1 MNNRIDC
8 LDHGFVKLLNIA
20 GPTRRTHN
28 PEDEYDLVDITNE
41 EQYGKITAVKVSNL
55 LPFDASDRD
64 PAQTAR
70 ISFNNKDADR
80 SQEEDDKLY
89 EYLIRNGHTTPI
101 EMITVWLEM
110 KLPIFLARQFIRHR
124 TVTVNEV
131 SARYAVLPE
140 EWYIPE
146 TVGGKATSNKQGQE
160 NTLSTITQSEF
171 KWHLRRQCQ
180 ESYKQYKIALGIG
193 VAPEHA
199 RLFLHVNHYTHWVW
213 KQDLHNLMHFL
224 SLRLDSHAQIEARI
238 YAQAIYDLLKQ
249 HLPKSMEYFDKY
261 RGPEAK
267 QKQKMAD
274 VLLEQAT
281 VQLELMIRERDDLLH
296 QLKTLQRNTPDDR
309 K

>member
-80 SQEEDDKLY
+80 SQDEDNKLY
-89 EYLIRNGHTTPI
+89 EYLIGHEHNTPV
-101 EMITVWLEM
+101 EMVTVWLEM

-160 NTLSTITQSEF
+160 DNLMHFQQVIFITQLDE
-171 KWHLRRQCQ
+171 QCKAG
-180 ESYKQYKIALGIG
+180 YKLYIEALEAG

-199 RLFLHVNHYTHWVW
+199 RLLLHVNHYTHWVW

-224 SLRLDSHAQIEARI
+224 SLRLDSHAQIEARV

-267 QKQKMAD
+267 QKQKMTEE
-274 VLLEQAT
+274 LLEQIT
-281 VQLELMIRERDDLLH
+281 RQRDDLML
-296 QLKTLQRNTPDDR
+296 QLKDFMEIEPDDR